1 VGVVAAACRVSNEVV
16 KDDSVKFR
24 ADGIEQSR
32 SVVLMMLQT
41 SPKSVMVDGK
51 ALPADA
57 SEFANGTLRIRFTNR
72 ASGLDVN
79 VNR

>member
-1 VGVVAAACRVSNEVV
+1 
-16 KDDSVKFR
+16 
-24 ADGIEQSR
+24 
-32 SVVLMMLQT
+32 MMLPL

-57 SEFANGTLRIRFTNR
+57 YEFANGTLRIRFTNR